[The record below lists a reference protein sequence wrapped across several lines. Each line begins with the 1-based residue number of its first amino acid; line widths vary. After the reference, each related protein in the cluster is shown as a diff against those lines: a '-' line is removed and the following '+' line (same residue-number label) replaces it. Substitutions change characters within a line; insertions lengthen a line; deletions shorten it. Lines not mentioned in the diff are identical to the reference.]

1 VKTRTQELSATRPRD
16 EDVALTAIVS
26 PMPHASD
33 HQIGSCIPITLQ
45 WIKEQLSNAQTM
57 LFDGALQTASR
68 APTDGVRVSEGH
80 LHKAHHVK
88 MNNLL
93 RS

>member
-1 VKTRTQELSATRPRD
+1 MKTRTQELSATRPRD
-16 EDVALTAIVS
+16 KDVALTGIVL
-26 PMPHASD
+26 PTAHASD
-33 HQIGSCIPITLQ
+33 RQMCSCIPIPLQ
-45 WIKEQLSNAQTM
+45 WIKEKLSNAQTM

-88 MNNLL
+88 MNNLP